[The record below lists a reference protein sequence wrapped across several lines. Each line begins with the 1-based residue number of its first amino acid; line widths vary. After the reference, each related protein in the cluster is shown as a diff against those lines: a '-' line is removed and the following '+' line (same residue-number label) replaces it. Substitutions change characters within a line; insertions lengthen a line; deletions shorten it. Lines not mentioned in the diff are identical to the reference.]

1 MQVEGPQAS
10 RPARIPADGKHML
23 RSMKIAVYLAAL
35 VAIGGS
41 AAAQPARIVALGD
54 SNTAGFGVATAE
66 AFPARL
72 EATLRAMGVDVEV
85 SNAGIS
91 GDTTTGMLNR
101 LDRAVPEGTRIAIVQ
116 GGYNDLRRGSS
127 RAAIAANVEAILSR
141 LRARRIQVIL
151 CGFYDEPWEAIAKRH
166 RAIYVPSSS
175 CYDAANRG
183 WDGLH
188 MNAAG
193 HRVVTERLVP
203 VVQRLVTP
211 VRGQRR

>member
-72 EATLRAMGVDVEV
+72 EAMLRAMGVDVEV

-91 GDTTTGMLNR
+91 GDTTAGMLNR